1 MGNSKQNDTTMQIR
15 VESMFRPFFPFLTSK
30 PSVKSEVDDLTPYLT
45 NKKRSEIHVC
55 V

>member
-1 MGNSKQNDTTMQIR
+1 MGISNQNDTNVQLT
-15 VESMFRPFFPFLTSK
+15 VEIEFSPIYTILTSK
-30 PSVKSEVDDLTPYLT
+30 PTVKSEVDDLTPYLT